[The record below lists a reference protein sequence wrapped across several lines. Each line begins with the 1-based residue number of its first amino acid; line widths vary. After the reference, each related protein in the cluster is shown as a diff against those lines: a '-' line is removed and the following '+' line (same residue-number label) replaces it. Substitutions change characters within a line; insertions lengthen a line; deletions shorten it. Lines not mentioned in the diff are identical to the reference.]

1 MWIYFLQVLPFGNGV
16 SARIM
21 NSNFKTVK
29 YIADWKCKTWLIAK
43 VISRKGAEKNR
54 LILRHPKNQTPA
66 KKVSLVKHINE
77 GYVLFHLFLFLIF
90 LQKKIVSKTYP

>member
-1 MWIYFLQVLPFGNGV
+1 MWIYFLQVLPFENGV